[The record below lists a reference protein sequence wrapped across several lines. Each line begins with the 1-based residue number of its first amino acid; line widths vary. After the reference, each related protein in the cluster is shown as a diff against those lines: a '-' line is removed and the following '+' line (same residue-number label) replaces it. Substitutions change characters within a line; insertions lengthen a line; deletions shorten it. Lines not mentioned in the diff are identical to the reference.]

1 MDRCSSAWI
10 RMRSPRSRSRARSR
24 RSRSRSWSSAP
35 GATCSRFFRSP
46 AVSSGTVI
54 ACRAHCPRCSPTL
67 SAPASAAD
75 RSSSRYVGRSA
86 CQGVWSHRIL
96 RRTARVSNRSKN
108 SEPQTLPLEGEL
120 WAIIERR
127 WRAREVVMP
136 DGSTSIAPLVFHRD
150 GEPIGNWYK
159 RWRTACKEAGYEG
172 RRFHDLRRSAVRH
185 LRRAGN
191 PEVDCMA
198 ITGHKTAYTFR
209 RYDIIAI
216 DDKRRA
222 LGLLA
227 TYREA
232 LPPNPRVEPIRL
244 AAGGTKHNSKH
255 NDLLGQANRLAQ
267 PREKASSPG
276 RTRTSDQS
284 VNSPRR

>member
-1 MDRCSSAWI
+1 MQVSPLAGKPADPSILINVSRLVTACYTGRPDPSVPAQRVVFGTSGHRGPRSTTRSTRHTSSPSPRQSVSTASRRASMDRCSSAWI

-108 SEPQTLPLEGEL
+108 GEPQTLPLEGEL

-191 PEVDCMA
+191 PEDSLHVQ
-198 ITGHKTAYTFR
+198 
-209 RYDIIAI
+209 
-216 DDKRRA
+216 A
-222 LGLLA
+222 L
-227 TYREA
+227 RHH
-232 LPPNPRVEPIRL
+232 R
-244 AAGGTKHNSKH
+244 
-255 NDLLGQANRLAQ
+255 NR
-267 PREKASSPG
+267 
-276 RTRTSDQS
+276 
-284 VNSPRR
+284 